1 MAVSL
6 LFLPDISGYTQFVQ
20 STEIEHS
27 QHVIA
32 ELLEVLIKANTY
44 GMELAEIE
52 GDALFF
58 YLDAKVLPPLDMSH
72 LVEQMFTA
80 FHSHLALLQRNRI
93 CPCNACKKAPDLKLK
108 IIAHA
113 GSLEFLDIRGN
124 HKPFGPAVIEAH
136 RLMKNSVPHDSY
148 VLVSDALG
156 KAMGPT
162 INNTELFSF
171 ASGKDVY
178 DGVPIGYTYTFI
190 DAKKLNLYPHE
201 LPKFMAF
208 DRNADHVLHQD
219 FPVSAN
225 TLLELLTNYRFRDEW
240 LIGVDEF
247 RYTDTEVTRLGTEH
261 VCVINGK
268 HLNFVTVSK
277 EAPEGVLVYGEET
290 HDTPVVDTLWQFYLI
305 RAADAHSCTL
315 TLELFW
321 EVRNWG
327 KRLLFNLVLKRLF
340 KANAKKALA
349 GLLYFAEGY
358 NDLE

>member
-1 MAVSL
+1 
-6 LFLPDISGYTQFVQ
+6 
-20 STEIEHS
+20 
-27 QHVIA
+27 
-32 ELLEVLIKANTY
+32 
-44 GMELAEIE
+44 MELAEIE

-58 YLDAKVLPPLDMSH
+58 YLDAKVLPPIDMSH

-80 FHSHLALLQRNRI
+80 FHCHLALLQRNRI

-108 IIAHA
+108 IIALA

-124 HKPFGPAVIEAH
+124 HKPFGPSVIEAH
-136 RLMKNSVPHDSY
+136 RLMKNSVRHDSY

-162 INNTELFSF
+162 IDNTELFSF
-171 ASGKDVY
+171 AGGKDLY

-190 DAKKLNLYPHE
+190 DAKIHGLRSKCRPC
-201 LPKFMAF
+201 FASRF
-208 DRNADHVLHQD
+208 S
-219 FPVSAN
+219 VSAN
-225 TLLELLTNYRFRDEW
+225 MLLELLTNYWFRDEW
-240 LIGVDEF
+240 LQGVDEF

-268 HLNFVTVSK
+268 HLNFVTVIK
-277 EAPEGVLVYGEET
+277 ETPEGVLVYGEET
-290 HDTPVVDTLWQFYLI
+290 HDTPLIDTFWQFYLI

-315 TLELFW
+315 TLKLFW

-327 KRLLFNLVLKRLF
+327 KRLLFNLALKRLF
-340 KANAKKALA
+340 KANAKKVLA
-349 GLLYFAEGY
+349 GLLYFAEVY